1 MQSVEKSRFKP
12 VISVG
17 TKKITSGTVT
27 TSQKT
32 QDKKIVCTC
41 VSMERS
47 NFFLA
52 TNQMVLKIIAI
63 GFLCKY
69 LNHKFS
75 CNPNFWLVFM
85 HVLLCSLFHPQ
96 SFIKFFMFNE
106 WDCFFVVTTVV

>member
-52 TNQMVLKIIAI
+52 TNQMVLKSNAI
-63 GFLCKY
+63 SFLCKD
-69 LNHKFS
+69 LNYNFS
-75 CNPNFWLVFM
+75 FKPNFWLVFM
-85 HVLLCSLFHPQ
+85 HVFLCSLFHHQ
-96 SFIKFFMFNE
+96 SFIEFFMFMSRIASLL
-106 WDCFFVVTTVV
+106 